1 MINYYLN
8 KIKNGDMN
16 IDDVPEY
23 WRSKVQEKLDEM
35 NKPM

>member
-8 KIKNGDMN
+8 KIKNGMS

-23 WRSKVQEKLDEM
+23 WRSKVQEKIDEM
-35 NKPM
+35 NKQV